1 MKQDIKLKRNLNISL
16 IFVLLIVLLCAAG
29 FFFTPHDPYKTNLGN
44 ALSKPC
50 AEYPCGTDHLGRCV
64 LSRII
69 KGASVSVFSAMAV
82 VLTVSVL
89 GTVIGIISG
98 FTGGF
103 TDNVF
108 MKITMIFQAFPYF
121 LLAVCVAGI
130 LGSGMMNGM
139 ISLIA
144 VYWTTYARLGR
155 SLVLNIKDE
164 NYIKAARICGA
175 KNHHIIFKYII
186 PNISSP
192 IMITSVLDIS
202 TIILSMSGLSF
213 LGLGA
218 QRPAAEW
225 GAIISEG
232 RSYLQVAPWITI
244 FTGIA
249 IFIVVI
255 AFNILGNNIQIYL
268 DKTVSKNC

>member
-1 MKQDIKLKRNLNISL
+1 MKQDIKLKTNLNISL
-16 IFVLLIVLLCAAG
+16 MFILIITLLSVAG
-29 FFFTPHDPYKTNLGN
+29 FFITPHEPYKTNLDN
-44 ALSKPC
+44 ALSRPSI
-50 AEYPCGTDHLGRCV
+50 EYPCGTDHLGRCV

-69 KGASVSVFSAMAV
+69 KGASASIFSAVTV
-82 VLTVSVL
+82 VLIVSVL
-89 GTVIGIISG
+89 GTIIGIISG

-103 TDNVF
+103 VDNAV
-108 MKITMIFQAFPYF
+108 MKVTMIFQAFPYF

-130 LGSGMMNGM
+130 LGSGMINGM
-139 ISLIA
+139 VSLIA

-175 KNHHIIFKYII
+175 RNHHIIHKYII
-186 PNISSP
+186 PNILSP
-192 IMITSVLDIS
+192 ILITSILDIS

-232 RSYLQVAPWITI
+232 RNYLQVAPWITI

-255 AFNILGNNIQIYL
+255 AFNVLGNNIQVYL
-268 DKTVSKNC
+268 DKTISKNC

>member
-1 MKQDIKLKRNLNISL
+1 
-16 IFVLLIVLLCAAG
+16 
-29 FFFTPHDPYKTNLGN
+29 
-44 ALSKPC
+44 
-50 AEYPCGTDHLGRCV
+50 
-64 LSRII
+64 
-69 KGASVSVFSAMAV
+69 
-82 VLTVSVL
+82 
-89 GTVIGIISG
+89 
-98 FTGGF
+98 
-103 TDNVF
+103 
-108 MKITMIFQAFPYF
+108 
-121 LLAVCVAGI
+121 
-130 LGSGMMNGM
+130 
-139 ISLIA
+139 
-144 VYWTTYARLGR
+144 
-155 SLVLNIKDE
+155 
-164 NYIKAARICGA
+164 
-175 KNHHIIFKYII
+175 
-186 PNISSP
+186 
-192 IMITSVLDIS
+192 MITSVLDIS